1 MFKFKDLN
9 IWHVLI
15 LIICSIFFI
24 PLLFIGGSILFGINE
39 NFYHLYENLLL
50 DYALN
55 SLYLVLGVSCLVT
68 ILGVSTAL
76 LVTYFDF
83 FGKKFFQWALILPL
97 AVPPYLLAYVF
108 TEFFDFS
115 GTANVFARNIFD
127 LQNDVAIFPNIRTI
141 TGAVIVFGFTL
152 YPYVYMI
159 SRVALMNI
167 PASVIEASILL
178 GRNKIFTFFNLS
190 IPLIRPAIIAGLALV
205 AMETLS
211 DFAAVEHFAIPTFTT
226 GIFRTWTGLYD
237 LTTALQLSTMLLLV
251 VFIFLAIERNSRNKI
266 RYANSNYENNA
277 YKPIQLKTYRSSIAF
292 IICLLPVF
300 IGFILPVLELINWA
314 TQIDNIFSNKVF
326 TAASNTLFV
335 ASLAAFLTC
344 LLALFINFSV
354 RSLKIPQVFNDL
366 LSLGYAVPGLILA
379 VGITQ
384 MFTSID
390 FWIANSNFFIT
401 GSIIGLILAY
411 IIKSYAIS
419 NNVLNSSYA
428 GIPKSVDE
436 SAQTLGANKSRLLQ
450 EVHIPLLNTGLLTAF
465 LLVLAEL
472 IKELPATLILRP
484 FNFDT
489 LSVSVYLLASEE
501 RMFQAAFPG
510 LVIIGFGLIPI
521 YFLNK
526 LILNKNN

>member
-24 PLLFIGGSILFGINE
+24 PLIFIGGSILFGINE

-167 PASVIEASILL
+167 PAS
-178 GRNKIFTFFNLS
+178 
-190 IPLIRPAIIAGLALV
+190 II
-205 AMETLS
+205 
-211 DFAAVEHFAIPTFTT
+211 
-226 GIFRTWTGLYD
+226 
-237 LTTALQLSTMLLLV
+237 
-251 VFIFLAIERNSRNKI
+251 
-266 RYANSNYENNA
+266 
-277 YKPIQLKTYRSSIAF
+277 
-292 IICLLPVF
+292 
-300 IGFILPVLELINWA
+300 
-314 TQIDNIFSNKVF
+314 
-326 TAASNTLFV
+326 
-335 ASLAAFLTC
+335 
-344 LLALFINFSV
+344 
-354 RSLKIPQVFNDL
+354 
-366 LSLGYAVPGLILA
+366 
-379 VGITQ
+379 
-384 MFTSID
+384 
-390 FWIANSNFFIT
+390 
-401 GSIIGLILAY
+401 
-411 IIKSYAIS
+411 
-419 NNVLNSSYA
+419 
-428 GIPKSVDE
+428 
-436 SAQTLGANKSRLLQ
+436 
-450 EVHIPLLNTGLLTAF
+450 
-465 LLVLAEL
+465 
-472 IKELPATLILRP
+472 
-484 FNFDT
+484 
-489 LSVSVYLLASEE
+489 
-501 RMFQAAFPG
+501 
-510 LVIIGFGLIPI
+510 
-521 YFLNK
+521 
-526 LILNKNN
+526 